1 MTEAEAMTTPEAR
14 SFVASDGYPLH
25 VALWRPIGQVKG
37 LVVVLHGV
45 QSHSGWYHNL
55 GRTLATSGYV
65 ASFPDRR
72 GSGANRADRGH
83 ARTAGRL
90 IRDLVEWARALR
102 RENPGVSTVLAGISW
117 GAKLAVI
124 AAARHPE
131 LVDAVV
137 LICPG
142 LQPRVGVTGREKLQI
157 AWSFLTN
164 PRRTFPIPLSDPAL
178 FTASPQGQAFIAAD
192 PYSLREGTAGLMA
205 ASFVIDR
212 LVGRAPA
219 RIRQPA
225 LLMLAGQD
233 RIIDNAR
240 TMDYFRKLASSDRD
254 VIEYPEG
261 HHTLEFE
268 PDPSRYALDL
278 VAWLDR
284 HTAGGSGSGPGRPG
298 SNGHGTDQA

>member
-1 MTEAEAMTTPEAR
+1 MSEAAATTTPEVR

-25 VALWRPIGQVKG
+25 VAVWRPIGPAKG

-55 GRTLATSGYV
+55 GRTLAASGYL

-72 GSGANRADRGH
+72 GSGANEVERGH

-90 IRDLVEWARALR
+90 IRDLAEWVRALR
-102 RENPGVSTVLAGISW
+102 AEHPGLSAAVAGISW
-117 GAKLAVI
+117 GGKLAVI

-131 LVDAVV
+131 LVDALA

-142 LQPRVGVTGREKLQI
+142 LQPRVGVSGREKLQI

-178 FTASPQGQAFIAAD
+178 FTASPEGQAFIAAD
-192 PYSLREGTAGLMA
+192 RYSLREGTAGLMA
-205 ASFVIDR
+205 ASFIIDR
-212 LVGRAPA
+212 LVGRAA
-219 RIRQPA
+219 VRIRQPA

-233 RIIDNAR
+233 RIVDNAR
-240 TMDYFRKLASSDRD
+240 TLDYFRKLGSSDRE
-254 VIEYPEG
+254 VIDYPEG

-278 VAWLDR
+278 VAWLER
-284 HTAGGSGSGPGRPG
+284 HNMNGGSPGWPG
-298 SNGHGTDQA
+298 SIGNGTDQA

>member
-1 MTEAEAMTTPEAR
+1 MIETESETAPEVR
-14 SFVASDGYPLH
+14 SFAASDGYPLH
-25 VALWRPIGQVKG
+25 IAVWRPRGPAKG
-37 LVVVLHGV
+37 LVVALHGV
-45 QSHSGWYHNL
+45 QSHSGWYHRL
-55 GRTLATSGYV
+55 GRTLAASGYL

-83 ARTAGRL
+83 APSAGRL
-90 IRDLVEWARALR
+90 IRDLVEWVRALR
-102 RENPGVSTVLAGISW
+102 GEHPGLPTALGGISW
-117 GAKLAVI
+117 GAKLSVI
-124 AAARHPE
+124 AAARHPG
-131 LVDAVV
+131 LIDAIA

-142 LQPRVGVTGREKLQI
+142 LLPRVGVSGKEKFRI

-164 PRRTFPIPLSDPAL
+164 PRRTFPIPLSDPSL
-178 FTASPQGQAFIAAD
+178 FTDSPDGQAFIAAD
-192 PYSLREGTAGLMA
+192 PYSLREGTAGLLA

-212 LVGRAPA
+212 LVGRAAA

-240 TMDYFRKLASSDRD
+240 TLDYFRKLGSSDRQ
-254 VIEYPEG
+254 VIDYPEG

-284 HTAGGSGSGPGRPG
+284 HCAGDRGRPG
-298 SNGHGTDQA
+298 SNGHVHGTDQA

>member
-1 MTEAEAMTTPEAR
+1 MTESATAPDLRTFT
-14 SFVASDGYPLH
+14 ASDGYPLH
-25 VALWRPIGQVKG
+25 VAAWPPPPTGPAKG

-45 QSHSGWYHNL
+45 QSHSGWYPNL
-55 GRTLATSGYV
+55 GRSLAGSGYLAT
-65 ASFPDRR
+65 FPDRR
-72 GSGANRADRGH
+72 GSGANQSDRGH
-83 ARTAGRL
+83 ARSAGRL
-90 IRDLVEWARALR
+90 IRDLVEWVRALR
-102 RENPGVSTVLAGISW
+102 AENPGLPTALAGISW
-117 GAKLAVI
+117 GAKLVVI

-131 LVDAVV
+131 LVDSVA

-142 LQPRVGVTGREKLQI
+142 LLPRVGVSAREKLQI

-178 FTASPQGQAFIAAD
+178 FTASPEGQAFIAAD
-192 PYSLREGTAGLMA
+192 PFSLREGTAGLLA

-212 LVGRAPA
+212 LVGRAAA

-240 TMDYFRKLASSDRD
+240 TLGYFHKLGSSDRQ

-278 VAWLDR
+278 AAWLDR
-284 HTAGGSGSGPGRPG
+284 HSAVGHGRPR
-298 SNGHGTDQA
+298 SIGHGSDQA